1 MQPASRRIER
11 ALWAVAAAC
20 AASAVGIHLWNRL
33 GGRAS
38 LPDGIAAWV
47 AACGPVAQ
55 PPAAGPVPLPTCRGT
70 PDGVDPW
77 LVPGAHGPG
86 LDALAGL
93 SPRTERLR
101 WTWEDVNT
109 VPVLRWDGDTRVV
122 RPGARGRTLAVSA
135 EIDSARAAA
144 MERAFGYA
152 TDAAVIRYRQDA
164 ELAAKRASLDRT
176 LTAHGVLRRRT
187 ADGDVLAP
195 DHEWMIQ
202 ASLDD
207 VRPLAQ
213 AILREARRRGARGER
228 EEFGAFASFVQCLKY
243 GECPDPGDAKHR
255 FGLSMPLWA
264 LATGIGDCDTRAVL
278 LAALARSVGLPRV
291 HLVRDADHA
300 HMLAAAE
307 LPVLKGDRFVRD
319 PASGRQLVL
328 VETTDHWPVGRVAS
342 RTPEGDRLQTLFLA
356 EGRPGVSGGAALTP
370 PRSPRPTAMPEQPTG
385 RERRTS
391 ARSTPPR

>member
-1 MQPASRRIER
+1 
-11 ALWAVAAAC
+11 
-20 AASAVGIHLWNRL
+20 
-33 GGRAS
+33 
-38 LPDGIAAWV
+38 
-47 AACGPVAQ
+47 
-55 PPAAGPVPLPTCRGT
+55 
-70 PDGVDPW
+70 
-77 LVPGAHGPG
+77 
-86 LDALAGL
+86 
-93 SPRTERLR
+93 
-101 WTWEDVNT
+101 
-109 VPVLRWDGDTRVV
+109 
-122 RPGARGRTLAVSA
+122 
-135 EIDSARAAA
+135 
-144 MERAFGYA
+144 
-152 TDAAVIRYRQDA
+152 
-164 ELAAKRASLDRT
+164 
-176 LTAHGVLRRRT
+176 
-187 ADGDVLAP
+187 
-195 DHEWMIQ
+195 MIQ

-319 PASGRQLVL
+319 PVSGRQLVL

-356 EGRPGVSGGAALTP
+356 EGRPGVSAGAASTP